1 MAQSMGMKIPFS
13 LLKKRS
19 DCHPSKRKDEIAR
32 FGNPEFQIQV
42 CILLEL
48 ISVNYT
54 VKILQ
59 DNNLALAI
67 VRGVAMYQSSKSDT
81 GEWVLTADQWEGL
94 SGLKRHRLDGAKK
107 LLMDNGELQ
116 GDIRD
121 FPPTSYY
128 QYFYP
133 QEDLEV
139 QSEFQYY
146 HELAH
151 LLGHDA
157 TALFGWLLEL
167 DKQSEAQGYF
177 FHLKMADI
185 QQSLGLSRYQVDQ
198 ARKKLIEH
206 DLLKERFWGIP
217 AVREFRLRLD
227 GLEQLVAEKGA
238 LE

>member
-1 MAQSMGMKIPFS
+1 MSVRTADKTMLEKSSPY
-13 LLKKRS
+13 
-19 DCHPSKRKDEIAR
+19 HPSKRGKEIER

-42 CILLEL
+42 SILLEL
-48 ISVNYT
+48 ISANYT
-54 VKILQ
+54 VKIRQ

-81 GEWVLTADQWEGL
+81 GEWVLTADQWEEL
-94 SGLKRHRLDGAKK
+94 SGLKRHRLDRAKK
-107 LLMDNGELQ
+107 ILIETGELHVR
-116 GDIRD
+116 IRD
-121 FPPTSYY
+121 FPPRSYY

-133 QEDLEV
+133 QEYLEV

-146 HELAH
+146 HDLAH

-167 DKQSEAQGYF
+167 DKQFEAQGYF

-206 DLLKERFWGIP
+206 DLVKERFWGIP

-227 GLEQLVAEKGA
+227 GLEQLVAEKGSSD
-238 LE
+238 

>member
-1 MAQSMGMKIPFS
+1 MSVRTAEKTMLEKSSPY
-13 LLKKRS
+13 
-19 DCHPSKRKDEIAR
+19 HPSKRGKEIER

-42 CILLEL
+42 SILLGL
-48 ISVNYT
+48 ISANYT
-54 VKILQ
+54 VKIRHE
-59 DNNLALAI
+59 NNLALAI
-67 VRGVAMYQSSKSDT
+67 VRGVALYQSSKSDA
-81 GEWVLTADQWEGL
+81 GEWVLTADQWEEL
-94 SGLKRHRLDGAKK
+94 SGLKRHRLKGAKK
-107 LLMDNGELQ
+107 ILIDTGELQ
-116 GDIRD
+116 VEVRD
-121 FPPTSYY
+121 FPPKSYY
-128 QYFYP
+128 QFFNP
-133 QEDLEV
+133 QEDPEV

-167 DKQSEAQGYF
+167 DKQFEAQGYF

-238 LE
+238 SK